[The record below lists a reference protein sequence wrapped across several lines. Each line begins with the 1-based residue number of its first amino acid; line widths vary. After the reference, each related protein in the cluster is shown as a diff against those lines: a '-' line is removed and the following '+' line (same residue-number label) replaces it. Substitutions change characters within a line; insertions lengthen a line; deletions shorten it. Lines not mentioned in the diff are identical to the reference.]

1 MSNMFSS
8 CQSEPAPTNAPVG
21 YSVHRMGCVFHP
33 IPDPALT
40 SIGCTARDVDGNTVA
55 SPRGQKE
62 RDDGEEVE
70 SLTFES
76 SRIDE
81 QQQQQKL
88 TPGSSIISG
97 ALLRLLLVFCNSK
110 KSVGSGVNRSGDNM
124 LPESSAA
131 GTSWICD

>member
-1 MSNMFSS
+1 ML
-8 CQSEPAPTNAPVG
+8 
-21 YSVHRMGCVFHP
+21 HRKQ
-33 IPDPALT
+33 A
-40 SIGCTARDVDGNTVA
+40 
-55 SPRGQKE
+55 
-62 RDDGEEVE
+62 
-70 SLTFES
+70 FES

-81 QQQQQKL
+81 QQQQPQQKL

-110 KSVGSGVNRSGDNM
+110 NSVGSGVNRSGDNM